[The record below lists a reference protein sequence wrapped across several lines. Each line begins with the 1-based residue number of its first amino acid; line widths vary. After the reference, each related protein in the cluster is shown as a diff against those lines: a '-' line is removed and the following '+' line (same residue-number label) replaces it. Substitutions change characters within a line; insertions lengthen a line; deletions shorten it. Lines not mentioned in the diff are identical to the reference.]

1 MAFTDEM
8 FQLGMKYTQSY
19 RSPIMSRTKDL
30 YETVENLVYEAIEQ
44 GANNT
49 SNIYSYVSQFVPQSL
64 ISYDLIEQIVAEY
77 SAVDYETDNVY

>member
-1 MAFTDEM
+1 MYET
-8 FQLGMKYTQSY
+8 LSY
-19 RSPIMSRTKDL
+19 GEKTMSRTKEL

-64 ISYDLIEQIVAEY
+64 ISYNLIEQIVTEY

>member
-1 MAFTDEM
+1 
-8 FQLGMKYTQSY
+8 
-19 RSPIMSRTKDL
+19 MSRTKEL

-64 ISYDLIEQIVAEY
+64 ISYNLIEQIVTEY

>member
-1 MAFTDEM
+1 
-8 FQLGMKYTQSY
+8 
-19 RSPIMSRTKDL
+19 MSRTKEL
-30 YETVENLVYEAIEQ
+30 YETVENIVYEAIEH

-64 ISYDLIEQIVAEY
+64 ISYDLIEQIVTEY